1 MISPV
6 ALRRELHRH
15 PELSFEE
22 HQTAATIQKA
32 LTEAGIAWEA
42 IAGTGILARI
52 EGRGDKRRAVVL
64 RADIDALPIEE
75 ANTLPWR
82 SEHEGVMHACGHD
95 LHAAILYGVLCELRE
110 GDFEGTL
117 FGLFQPGEECNPGG
131 AKRVLEAE
139 PWRDYEVVAVVGEHV
154 EPDLEVGT
162 IGLKAGRYMAA
173 NDELHLT
180 LEGQGGHGALRDRV
194 QDTISAAARLI
205 LKLTAL
211 NGPERILSIGRVEG
225 LGATNVIPDRVQL
238 QGTMRLY
245 DEAEREALKHEIKA
259 LCADFEQQEQMHC
272 SLEIREGYP
281 AVVND
286 PGLCELAEQLLPQLG
301 FQVEKLALRPTSED
315 FGWYG
320 TRYPALFYRLGVG
333 PDAGRIHTASFNPD
347 ERAIEVG
354 IRAMR
359 ALAIQL
365 LSNE

>member
-22 HQTAATIQKA
+22 HRTAATIQKA
-32 LTEAGIAWEA
+32 LTEAGIAWEP

-52 EGRGDKRRAVVL
+52 EGRGNRERAVVL

-75 ANTLPWR
+75 AGDHPWR
-82 SEHEGVMHACGHD
+82 SEHKGVMHACGHD

-162 IGLKAGRYMAA
+162 IGLKEGRYMAA

-180 LEGQGGHGALRDRV
+180 IEGEGGHGALRHKV
-194 QDTISAAARLI
+194 QDTVSATARLI
-205 LKLTAL
+205 LQLTAL
-211 NGPERILSIGRVEG
+211 NSPETILSIGRVEA
-225 LGATNVIPDRVQL
+225 LGATNVIPDRVAL

-245 DEAEREALKHEIKA
+245 DEPAREAMKERVRAICRA
-259 LCADFEQQEQMHC
+259 FEEQEAMRC
-272 SLEIREGYP
+272 TLEIREGYP
-281 AVVND
+281 SVVND
-286 PGLCELAEQLLPQLG
+286 ATLTRQAEELLRQRGLRI
-301 FQVEKLALRPTSED
+301 EKLTLRPTSED

-333 PDAGRIHTASFNPD
+333 PDAGRVHTASFNPD

-354 IRAMR
+354 IGAMR
-359 ALAIQL
+359 TLAVEL
-365 LSNE
+365 LRK